1 MLKTFVAGALA
12 LVAVGLLSVP
22 TGTAQASE
30 PRYAGESSRITEVN
44 ISRIKAVLHLTPAQL
59 PYWAPV
65 EAALL
70 RIAGEQAQDESA
82 GLVRRLS
89 HKVVSIAL
97 TASAVQRLAAS
108 AGPLVHVLDSEQKRA
123 AMALAQEMGL
133 GSMVAALN

>member
-1 MLKTFVAGALA
+1 MLKAFVAGALA

-22 TGTAQASE
+22 TGSAQASE
-30 PRYAGESSRITEVN
+30 PRYGESARITEVN
-44 ISRIKAVLHLTPAQL
+44 ISRIKSVLHLTAAQQ

-82 GLVRRLS
+82 GLVRRIS
-89 HKVVSIAL
+89 RRVVSIAL

-108 AGPLVHVLDSEQKRA
+108 AGPLVRVLDDQQKRA
-123 AMALAQEMGL
+123 AAALAQEMGL